1 MFALSA
7 RQQCLIIVILTVL
20 MAATRIEHFGKF
32 VPDASTAI
40 FFIAGFLI
48 GSPLWL
54 FAFLAEAMALDV
66 AAIKIVGVDS
76 VCVTLGYCMMV
87 PAYASLWL
95 APRLVRES
103 FNFDFL
109 CFGKLVFAC
118 VGGTAAF
125 FLFSNIG
132 YYIGGGFDATIGFVE
147 YASRVARYFPYYLGV
162 TVFYAAVV
170 FSLVVLT
177 RRLVASGSVVVR

>member
-1 MFALSA
+1 MFALSTR
-7 RQQCLIIVILTVL
+7 RQGLVILILTAL
-20 MAATRIEHFGKF
+20 MAATRIEHFGTF

-48 GSPLWL
+48 GNPLWF
-54 FAFLAEAMALDV
+54 FAFLVEAMALDA

-103 FNFDFL
+103 FNIDFL
-109 CFGKLVFAC
+109 NFGKLALAC
-118 VGGTAAF
+118 VGGTTGF

-132 YYIGGGFDATIGFVE
+132 YYIGGGFDTSIGLGE
-147 YASRVARYFPYYLGV
+147 YVSRVARYFPYYLGV
-162 TVFYAAVV
+162 TSLYAGIA
-170 FSLVVLT
+170 LAVLT
-177 RRLVASGSVVVR
+177 RSVVARGRILVR